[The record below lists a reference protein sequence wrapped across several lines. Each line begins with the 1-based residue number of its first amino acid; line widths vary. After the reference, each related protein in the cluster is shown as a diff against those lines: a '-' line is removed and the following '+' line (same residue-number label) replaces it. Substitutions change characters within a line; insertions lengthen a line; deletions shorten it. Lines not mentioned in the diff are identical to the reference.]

1 MIKFFKHCFFVFLV
15 LILLIFNPL
24 YSFGENIN
32 EPIKFQLSNLA
43 DENSIN
49 QVRDILL
56 KHLSQ
61 DVVDEFF
68 KSVNDY
74 NSTIK
79 NTSLVSK
86 FQSKIP
92 NYDLSSIS
100 ELCHARKDHFIGFNC
115 RITTFQLLKNSIEI
129 DDGKIDDELLFMDK
143 DAISSGKL
151 LTSDEST
158 KFKRLFSRVKTE
170 ATKDISIHAKTMQN
184 YLSQFKFNSNLK
196 MVSVVINDN
205 LDGNY
210 LFIGHVGVLIEDNGK
225 YLFIEKLSFEEPYQA
240 IIFSNENDC
249 FNLLLYRYK
258 DYSDSD
264 TARPFIMVNNEFIK

>member
-1 MIKFFKHCFFVFLV
+1 MIKFLKQRFFAFIFS
-15 LILLIFNPL
+15 ILLIFNPL
-24 YSFGENIN
+24 YSIGENIK

-43 DENSIN
+43 DDNSVN

-100 ELCHARKDHFIGFNC
+100 ELCHSRKDHFIGFNC

-129 DDGKIDDELLFMDK
+129 DDGKVDDELLFMDK

-151 LTSDEST
+151 FTSDEST

-170 ATKDISIHAKTMQN
+170 ATKDINIHAKNMHEHF
-184 YLSQFKFNSNLK
+184 SQFKFNNNLK

-240 IIFSNENDC
+240 IIFNSENDC
-249 FNLLLYRYK
+249 YNLLLDRYK

>member
-1 MIKFFKHCFFVFLV
+1 MINFSKHCFFACLV
-15 LILLIFNPL
+15 SILFIFYPM
-24 YSFGENIN
+24 YSLVENIN
-32 EPIKFQLSNLA
+32 NPIKFQLSNLA

-49 QVRDILL
+49 QVRDIML

-61 DVVDEFF
+61 NVVDEFF
-68 KSVNDY
+68 NHVNDY
-74 NSTIK
+74 NTTIK

-100 ELCHARKDHFIGFNC
+100 ELWHARKDHFIGVNC
-115 RITTFQLLKNSIEI
+115 RITTFQLLKNCIDI
-129 DDGKIDDELLFMDK
+129 DDGTIDDELLFMDK
-143 DAISSGKL
+143 DSISTGKL
-151 LTSDEST
+151 FSSDELI
-158 KFKRLFSRVKTE
+158 KFERLFSRVKTE
-170 ATKDISIHAKTMQN
+170 ATKDLNTHTKNMHD
-184 YLSQFKFNSNLK
+184 YLSHFKFNSNLK

-225 YLFIEKLSFEEPYQA
+225 FLFIEKLSFEEPYQA
-240 IIFSNENDC
+240 IIFNSENDC
-249 FNLLLYRYK
+249 YNLLLDRYK

>member
-1 MIKFFKHCFFVFLV
+1 MIKFLKQRFFAFIFS
-15 LILLIFNPL
+15 ILLIFNPL
-24 YSFGENIN
+24 YSIGENIQ

-43 DENSIN
+43 DENSVN
-49 QVRDILL
+49 KVRDILL

-74 NSTIK
+74 NTSIK
-79 NTSLVSK
+79 NTSLVTN

-92 NYDLSSIS
+92 NYDLSAIS
-100 ELCHARKDHFIGFNC
+100 ELFHARKDHFIGVNC
-115 RITTFQLLKNSIEI
+115 RITTFQLLKNSIDI
-129 DDGKIDDELLFMDK
+129 DEGKIDDELLFMDI
-143 DAISSGKL
+143 DAISSAKL
-151 LTSDEST
+151 FTYDELT

-170 ATKDISIHAKTMQN
+170 ETKNINIHAKNMQE

-240 IIFSNENDC
+240 IIFNSENDC
-249 FNLLLYRYK
+249 YNLLLDRYK

-264 TARPFIMVNNEFIK
+264 TARPFIMVNYKFIQ

>member
-1 MIKFFKHCFFVFLV
+1 MIKFLKRRFLAFVFLF
-15 LILLIFNPL
+15 LLIFNPL
-24 YSFGENIN
+24 YSIGENII

-43 DENSIN
+43 DENSVN

-100 ELCHARKDHFIGFNC
+100 ELFHARKDHFIGVNC

-129 DDGKIDDELLFMDK
+129 GDGKINDELLFIDK
-143 DAISSGKL
+143 DAISSAKL
-151 LTSDEST
+151 FTLDELT

-170 ATKDISIHAKTMQN
+170 ATKDISIHAKNMQE

-240 IIFSNENDC
+240 IIFNSENDC
-249 FNLLLYRYK
+249 YNLLLDRYK

-264 TARPFIMVNNEFIK
+264 TARPFIMVNDKFIQ

>member
-1 MIKFFKHCFFVFLV
+1 MIKLLKYRFFAFLFS
-15 LILLIFNPL
+15 ILLIFNPL
-24 YSFGENIN
+24 YSIGENIQ

-74 NSTIK
+74 NSAIK
-79 NTSLVSK
+79 NTSLVSR
-86 FQSKIP
+86 FQSKIL

-100 ELCHARKDHFIGFNC
+100 ELCHARKNNFIGVNC

-143 DAISSGKL
+143 DAISSDKL
-151 LTSDEST
+151 FTSDELT

-170 ATKDISIHAKTMQN
+170 ATKDISIHAKNMQE

-249 FNLLLYRYK
+249 YNLLLDRYK

-264 TARPFIMVNNEFIK
+264 TVRPFIMVNDRFIK

>member
-1 MIKFFKHCFFVFLV
+1 MIQFLKRRFLAFVFSL
-15 LILLIFNPL
+15 LLIFNPL
-24 YSFGENIN
+24 YSIGENIQ

-43 DENSIN
+43 DQNSIN
-49 QVRDILL
+49 QVRGILL

-79 NTSLVSK
+79 NTSLVLN

-92 NYDLSSIS
+92 NYDLSAIS
-100 ELCHARKDHFIGFNC
+100 ELFHERKDHFIGVNC
-115 RITTFQLLKNSIEI
+115 RITSFQLLKNSIEI

-143 DAISSGKL
+143 DAISSAKL
-151 LTSDEST
+151 FTFDELT

-170 ATKDISIHAKTMQN
+170 ATKDINIHAKTMQD

-210 LFIGHVGVLIEDNGK
+210 LFTGHVGVLIEDNGK

-240 IIFSNENDC
+240 IIFNSENDC
-249 FNLLLYRYK
+249 YNLLLDRYK

-264 TARPFIMVNNEFIK
+264 TARPFIMVNDRFIK

>member
-1 MIKFFKHCFFVFLV
+1 MIQFLKRRFFAFILS
-15 LILLIFNPL
+15 ILLIFNPL
-24 YSFGENIN
+24 YSIGEKIK

-61 DVVDEFF
+61 DLVDEFF

-79 NTSLVSK
+79 NTSLVSN

-92 NYDLSSIS
+92 NYDLSSIY
-100 ELCHARKDHFIGFNC
+100 ELFHARKDHFIGVNC
-115 RITTFQLLKNSIEI
+115 RITSFQLLKNSIEI

-143 DAISSGKL
+143 DAISSAKL
-151 LTSDEST
+151 FTSDELT

-170 ATKDISIHAKTMQN
+170 ETKNINIHAKNMQE

-249 FNLLLYRYK
+249 YNLLLDRYK

-264 TARPFIMVNNEFIK
+264 TAKPFIMVNDKFIQ

>member
-1 MIKFFKHCFFVFLV
+1 MIQFLKRRFLAFVFSL
-15 LILLIFNPL
+15 LLIFNPL
-24 YSFGENIN
+24 YSIGENIQ

-43 DENSIN
+43 DENSVN
-49 QVRDILL
+49 EVRDILL

-79 NTSLVSK
+79 NTSLVSN

-92 NYDLSSIS
+92 NYDLSAIS
-100 ELCHARKDHFIGFNC
+100 ELCHARKDNFIGVNC
-115 RITTFQLLKNSIEI
+115 RITTFQLLKNSIDI
-129 DDGKIDDELLFMDK
+129 DEGKIDDELLFMDI
-143 DAISSGKL
+143 DAISSAKL
-151 LTSDEST
+151 FTYNELT

-170 ATKDISIHAKTMQN
+170 ATKDINIHAKNMHEH
-184 YLSQFKFNSNLK
+184 LSQFKFNSNLK

-210 LFIGHVGVLIEDNGK
+210 LFIGHVGVLIEDEGK

-249 FNLLLYRYK
+249 YNLLLDRYK

-264 TARPFIMVNNEFIK
+264 TARPFVIVNDKFIK